1 MEGQSS
7 SRRCDDGNRE
17 WREARELQAKECRQP
32 VEAGKGKETGSPR
45 EPSESTQAHRH
56 LDLGSARLI
65 LDVRFL
71 GL

>member
-1 MEGQSS
+1 MLLALEVEEG
-7 SRRCDDGNRE
+7 
-17 WREARELQAKECRQP
+17 ARGQGVQQP
-32 VEAGKGKETGSPR
+32 LDTGKGKETGSPR